1 MASSVEAEKVLEAAF
16 AGIPRVAQAI
26 AETPAEQRAKA
37 LEAAERSYRQ
47 TVQDL
52 GYEEGPVRS
61 WVSAVMLRLQTEVRN
76 RKFDEAED
84 AGSIAR
90 RTFAGRDRGRW
101 QCHSDREKR
110 GAITRL
116 IEVAQKKRMETA
128 ATPRRHALEI
138 NGDGRYIR
146 GSHRISPE
154 AY

>member
-76 RKFDEAED
+76 QESTK
-84 AGSIAR
+84 
-90 RTFAGRDRGRW
+90 
-101 QCHSDREKR
+101 
-110 GAITRL
+110 
-116 IEVAQKKRMETA
+116 QKMLAALQEELLQA
-128 ATPRRHALEI
+128 ATEV
-138 NGDGRYIR
+138 DGNVIPTER
-146 GSHRISPE
+146 SE
-154 AY
+154 EQ